1 MPAEPRRASTNRFAS
16 TAANGAQR
24 APAAPVGPVEPVE
37 PESEA
42 APVEHAEP
50 PRRRRAPAKG
60 TRTSL
65 YLPPDVSAQ
74 LLATVDDMHY
84 RLRVAKG
91 EIYGAIVAAGM
102 TDMDAIERQ
111 VTSR

>member
-1 MPAEPRRASTNRFAS
+1 MPAEPRRASANRFAS

-24 APAAPVGPVEPVE
+24 APAAPVEA
-37 PESEA
+37 ESEA
-42 APVEHAEP
+42 APTEHAEAP

-74 LLATVDDMHY
+74 LIATVDDMHY
-84 RLRVAKG
+84 RLRIAKG

-102 TDMDAIERQ
+102 ADMDAIERQ

>member
-16 TAANGAQR
+16 TATNGAQR
-24 APAAPVGPVEPVE
+24 PP
-37 PESEA
+37 S
-42 APVEHAEP
+42 APVEAESEPAPAEHPEPP

-74 LLATVDDMHY
+74 LIATVDDMHY
-84 RLRVAKG
+84 RLRIAKG
-91 EIYGAIVAAGM
+91 DIYGAIVAAGM
-102 TDMDAIERQ
+102 ADMDAIERQ
-111 VTSR
+111 VTSQ

>member
-16 TAANGAQR
+16 TAAHGAQR
-24 APAAPVGPVEPVE
+24 APLAPAE
-37 PESEA
+37 PEPATATQE
-42 APVEHAEP
+42 PAEP

-74 LLATVDDMHY
+74 LLAAVEELHFKH
-84 RLRVAKG
+84 RVAKG
-91 EIYGAIVAAGM
+91 NIYGAIVAAGM
-102 TDMDAIERQ
+102 ADMDAIERQ

>member
-24 APAAPVGPVEPVE
+24 APATPAEPV
-37 PESEA
+37 PET
-42 APVEHAEP
+42 APVEHADAP

-74 LLATVDDMHY
+74 LLAAVEELHFKH
-84 RLRVAKG
+84 RVAKG
-91 EIYGAIVAAGM
+91 DIYGAIVAAGM
-102 TDMDAIERQ
+102 ADMDAIERQ